1 MQLEE
6 LTRAMRA
13 GDAAG
18 VFEPVDVAVIRAKGL
33 RRRRTQ
39 RGLAAGAAAA
49 SVGAVLAGLS
59 ALGGGG
65 VGHAAP
71 RYVDTPQEHPL
82 TSVQRKALNQ
92 VKGAYPV
99 DGVVVVPA
107 PVKPDTPIR
116 GFAPVTPPSRVEP
129 LGFNGFTTKGFLNTS
144 ATYPKFLQDGLPS
157 DGLVADNGPA
167 WLACPRTSVAD
178 CQVSVLVGSPDKG
191 WYLLKR
197 LGDGRFLQPGAD
209 MEVFL
214 NRVYLDHEARQSVI
228 GGFDGTAAFRVGLTL
243 ADGSTVGATIDSNNV
258 SPGDTLFWGV
268 VDQPVT
274 KVTAYDAAGNVVLEH
289 TVRSCADGMDCAVR

>member
-1 MQLEE
+1 MQLDE

-13 GDAAG
+13 GDAPG

-39 RGLAAGAAAA
+39 RGVVAGAAAA

-65 VGHAAP
+65 VGHAFP
-71 RYVDTPQEHPL
+71 QYVDSPQEHPL
-82 TSVQRKALNQ
+82 TSVQRKALKVN
-92 VKGAYPV
+92 GAYSV
-99 DGVVVVPA
+99 GGTVVVPA
-107 PVKPDTPIR
+107 PVKPDTPVGGID
-116 GFAPVTPPSRVEP
+116 PVAPPSRVAS
-129 LGFNGFTTKGFLNTS
+129 LGFHGFTADGFLNTS

-167 WLACPRTSVAD
+167 WLACRRTTAAD
-178 CQVSVLVGSPDKG
+178 CQVEVLVGGPDTG
-191 WYLLKR
+191 WHLLKP
-197 LGDGRFLQPGAD
+197 LGDARFLQRGAD

-214 NRVYLDHEARQSVI
+214 NRVYLDHQARQSVI

-243 ADGSTVGATIDSNNV
+243 ADGSMVGATIDSNNV
-258 SPGDTLFWGV
+258 SPGDTLFWAV
-268 VDQPVT
+268 VDQPVA

-289 TVRSCADGMDCAVR
+289 TIRSCSDGIDCAVR